1 MAKIKLNNLEYFTNK
16 IAASLPIDAEHVKEE
31 FKDNLKPLLQ
41 SVFEKFEIVSREEF
55 EIQKEILRIVNTI
68 SGSSLRVVPP
78 IVQYLIT
85 GNESQITSRL
95 I

>member
-41 SVFEKFEIVSREEF
+41 SIFEKFEIVSREEF
-55 EIQKEILRIVNTI
+55 EIQKEILRKTRSKVDELEKII
-68 SGSSLRVVPP
+68 GDLD
-78 IVQYLIT
+78 
-85 GNESQITSRL
+85 
-95 I
+95 

>member
-55 EIQKEILRIVNTI
+55 EIQKEILRKTRSKVDELEKII
-68 SGSSLRVVPP
+68 DDLD
-78 IVQYLIT
+78 
-85 GNESQITSRL
+85 
-95 I
+95 

>member
-16 IAASLPIDAEHVKEE
+16 IAASLPIDAQHVKEE

-55 EIQKEILRIVNTI
+55 EIQKEILRKTRSKVDELEKII
-68 SGSSLRVVPP
+68 GDLD
-78 IVQYLIT
+78 
-85 GNESQITSRL
+85 
-95 I
+95 

>member
-55 EIQKEILRIVNTI
+55 EIQKEILRKTRSKVDELEKII
-68 SGSSLRVVPP
+68 GDLD
-78 IVQYLIT
+78 
-85 GNESQITSRL
+85 
-95 I
+95 